1 MAERSHVDSDGSQRD
16 ANESK
21 SVDAAEELTD
31 GVVRTMTLEAFADT
45 ILPGAKRWP
54 GDRAIAGISDTAGA
68 VAAGAL
74 ELLETPATGVTAGLE
89 PLAATLNVHAIGYAE
104 EHDVPLDDDVPA
116 FVALEYEHRAALLR
130 RLTTPGH
137 PEKDGWVSLAMFC
150 NMAYDSAAHLPT
162 AHALAEGHPG
172 LLAMDIGTPAEDG
185 RWQYRE
191 SSYGRP
197 LADIHPATTASGSPE

>member
-1 MAERSHVDSDGSQRD
+1 MTERSVMDSGGSHDD
-16 ANESK
+16 ANGS
-21 SVDAAEELTD
+21 DRGTAAGELTD
-31 GVVRTMTLEAFADT
+31 DVVRTMTMEAFADT

-54 GDRAIAGISDTAGA
+54 GDRAIAGISDTGGA

-74 ELLETPATGVTAGLE
+74 DLLETPATGVAAGLE
-89 PLAATLNVHAIGYAE
+89 PLAAMLNVHAIGYAE

-116 FVALEYEHRAALLR
+116 FVALDYEHRAALVR
-130 RLTTPGH
+130 RLTAPGH
-137 PEKDGWVSLAMFC
+137 PEKDGWVSLALFC

-162 AHALAEGHPG
+162 AQALAEGHPG
-172 LLAMDIGTPAEDG
+172 LTAMDIGVPAEDG

>member
-1 MAERSHVDSDGSQRD
+1 MTEQSAVDSAVEPGAD
-16 ANESK
+16 
-21 SVDAAEELTD
+21 VT
-31 GVVRTMTLEAFADT
+31 RTMTLEAFADT
-45 ILPGAKRWP
+45 IIPGAKRWR
-54 GDRAIAGISDTAGA
+54 GDKAIAGISDSGGA

-116 FVALEYEHRAALLR
+116 FVALSYEHRAALVR
-130 RLTTPGH
+130 QLTAPGH
-137 PEKDGWVSLAMFC
+137 PEKDGWVSLALFC
-150 NMAYDSAAHLPT
+150 NMAYDSAAHKPT
-162 AHALAEGHPG
+162 AEAIAEGHPG
-172 LLAMDIGTPAEDG
+172 LTAMNIGTPAADG